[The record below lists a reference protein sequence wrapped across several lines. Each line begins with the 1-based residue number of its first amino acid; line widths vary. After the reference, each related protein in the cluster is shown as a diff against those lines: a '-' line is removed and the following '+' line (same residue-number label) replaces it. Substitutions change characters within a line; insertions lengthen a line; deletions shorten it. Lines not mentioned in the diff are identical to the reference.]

1 MSNDDLLQNFDD
13 SDQFMK
19 VNEYVKLNSKG
30 EGGISLFKKRKK
42 KIAKR
47 EEPKEML
54 KEGQFVTDGGIGRR
68 AKSERKNKTLKS
80 FSLKEIPVLLYQIS
94 STIKSSY
101 NSIITNLS
109 TPYQFD
115 AEITMNKIMLN
126 DRQFLNTLHGR
137 FINQTSI
144 SNSFLPSS
152 LLSNSLKFPF
162 KFAMLTIFPPM
173 ATMMTFSTN
182 VSSTQST
189 KSSQLSVT
197 TQIAFSVAQI
207 GR

>member
-80 FSLKEIPVLLYQIS
+80 FSLKE
-94 STIKSSY
+94 
-101 NSIITNLS
+101 
-109 TPYQFD
+109 
-115 AEITMNKIMLN
+115 KIEKN
-126 DRQFLNTLHGR
+126 RREEKESKKKEKGKR
-137 FINQTSI
+137 
-144 SNSFLPSS
+144 
-152 LLSNSLKFPF
+152 
-162 KFAMLTIFPPM
+162 LTI
-173 ATMMTFSTN
+173 
-182 VSSTQST
+182 
-189 KSSQLSVT
+189 
-197 TQIAFSVAQI
+197 
-207 GR
+207 